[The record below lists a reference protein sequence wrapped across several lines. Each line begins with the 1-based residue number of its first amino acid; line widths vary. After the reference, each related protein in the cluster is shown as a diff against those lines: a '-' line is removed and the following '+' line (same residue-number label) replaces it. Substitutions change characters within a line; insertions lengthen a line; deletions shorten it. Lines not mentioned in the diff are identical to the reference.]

1 MGTIKVKIK
10 DRKKLRQFLDLL
22 NDLDYV
28 EVLTENS
35 SRKESKEGDL
45 FSIAGMW
52 ENRDISLQEI
62 RDKAWRRK

>member
-28 EVLTENS
+28 EV
-35 SRKESKEGDL
+35 
-45 FSIAGMW
+45 
-52 ENRDISLQEI
+52 
-62 RDKAWRRK
+62 